1 MGLSDLEFADL
12 AVERDPA
19 ASRYKRFS
27 DDLRLVS
34 VPEVHWEELRALRS
48 QMEAHDSHRFRMVF
62 GGMKL
67 RVQKRDTPYGAVFV
81 ARRIA
86 GILRKLDDIGL
97 PTPLVQALR
106 DARMRSGLLLFA
118 GGPGMGKT
126 TLGCALLMDRLER
139 IGGFSWTA
147 ENPVEYDLQ
156 GPRGNGQC
164 YQEEIED
171 DSEVQRVFMDTLRSG
186 ADTFYIGEIREAS
199 AAKTAGLAAA
209 SGMLVISTLHADNPQ
224 QAILKMGMLSGF
236 DGLAQ
241 CLRGVV
247 TLRIDKELGAGS
259 MPGATLPGSNS
270 AAKNVL
276 HVQSFFVDDEPTRM
290 KIRDGN
296 MAAINQ
302 DIESQKNRS
311 ISMGRVFDAGLH
323 PAKGGR

>member
-1 MGLSDLEFADL
+1 MGLSDLAFADL
-12 AVERDPA
+12 AVEQDPA

-34 VPEVHWEELRALRS
+34 VPETYWGELQALRN
-48 QMEAHDSHRFRMVF
+48 QMEAHNSHRFRMVF
-62 GGMKL
+62 GGMNL
-67 RVQKRDTPYGAVFV
+67 RVQKRDTPYGAVFI

-86 GILRKLDDIGL
+86 SILRKLDDIGL
-97 PTPLVQALR
+97 PIPLVQTLR

-139 IGGFSWTA
+139 IGGFTWTA

-156 GPRGNGQC
+156 GSRGNGQC
-164 YQEEIED
+164 YQEEID
-171 DSEVQRVFMDTLRSG
+171 DDTEVQRVFMDTLRSG
-186 ADTFYIGEIREAS
+186 ADTFYIGEIREQS

-247 TLRIDKELGAGS
+247 TLRIDKEPAGGA
-259 MPGATLPGSNS
+259 MPGGGMPGGGVANGKSPQS
-270 AAKNVL
+270 IL
-276 HVQSFFVDDEPTRM
+276 HVQSFFVEDEPTRM

-302 DIESQKNRS
+302 DIEAQKNRS
-311 ISMGRVFDAGLH
+311 MSMGRIYGSA
-323 PAKGGR
+323 GGR